1 MEQMLLNRII
11 QTEDI
16 IFFYCDLSYMKV
28 TGIRKE
34 VCGLTYV
41 CGTGWRIVSGGKW
54 LIKLHFKLLMH
65 AESFLK

>member
-1 MEQMLLNRII
+1 
-11 QTEDI
+11 
-16 IFFYCDLSYMKV
+16 MKV